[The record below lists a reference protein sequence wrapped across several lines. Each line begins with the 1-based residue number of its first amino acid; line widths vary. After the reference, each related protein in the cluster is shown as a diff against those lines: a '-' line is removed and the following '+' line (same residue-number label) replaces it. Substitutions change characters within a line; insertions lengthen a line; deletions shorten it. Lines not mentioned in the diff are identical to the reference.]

1 MCGVAGSNPARNA
14 RHGPTALSTQ
24 GQRRLSSPRTVPNTQ
39 ETTKRGYYRMMN
51 ARGLA
56 DEFDSIGRE
65 ASKIAD
71 RLANM
76 TDWRTE
82 FEAMVID
89 STESNSAFRSAVL
102 RAGTELAVCQ
112 GKARMLIE
120 ELELASKQYREV
132 SKL

>member
-1 MCGVAGSNPARNA
+1 
-14 RHGPTALSTQ
+14 
-24 GQRRLSSPRTVPNTQ
+24 
-39 ETTKRGYYRMMN
+39 MMN